1 LTQVIQ
7 GLKESSKMDSNKLIA
22 WLDEVH
28 ADTADYGWEI
38 EHMDA
43 LVRIGEH
50 TIKLGLAGDGAELL
64 DKMEMVTDYMEQW
77 GADSDPA
84 EVLMAVIRK
93 YLV

>member
-1 LTQVIQ
+1 
-7 GLKESSKMDSNKLIA
+7 MDSKKLIA

-28 ADTADYGWEI
+28 ASTADYGWEI

-50 TIKLGLAGDGAELL
+50 TIKLGLPDNGAELL

-77 GADSDPA
+77 GAHSDPA
-84 EVLMAVIRK
+84 EALVAVIRK